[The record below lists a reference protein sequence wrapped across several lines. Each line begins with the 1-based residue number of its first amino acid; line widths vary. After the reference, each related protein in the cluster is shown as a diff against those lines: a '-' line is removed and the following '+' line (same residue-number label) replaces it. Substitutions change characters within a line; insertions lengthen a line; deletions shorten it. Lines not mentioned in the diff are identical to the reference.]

1 MNGQPKKIAALYLG
15 LVFAAGLVL
24 GAAAHRFHAVQTAD
38 ARVVTPVKKSSSQYR
53 KELIATLRMEL
64 SLSPEQVKDVN
75 EIYDE
80 IGKQYHAVRK
90 TIDPQVNAL
99 RAQRAERIMALLD
112 DEQKVKYQEI
122 LDERARKRA
131 GKGCN

>member
-24 GAAAHRFHAVQTAD
+24 GGAAHRFHAVQTGD
-38 ARVVTPVKKSSSQYR
+38 ARVAAPVRKSSTEYR
-53 KELIATLRMEL
+53 RELIAGLRTEL
-64 SLSPEQVKDVN
+64 SLSPEQVEDVN

-90 TIDPQVNAL
+90 TIDPEVKAL
-99 RAQRAERIMALLD
+99 RAQRAERIIALLD

-122 LDERARKRA
+122 LDERERKRA
-131 GKGCN
+131 EKGCN

>member
-1 MNGQPKKIAALYLG
+1 MNGQPKQIAALYLG

-38 ARVVTPVKKSSSQYR
+38 ARVVAPVRKSSSQYR
-53 KELIATLRMEL
+53 QELLSSLRTEL
-64 SLSPEQVKDVN
+64 SLSPRQVEDVN
-75 EIYDE
+75 EIYDK

-90 TIDPQVNAL
+90 TIDPQVKVL

-122 LDERARKRA
+122 LDERAHKRA
-131 GKGCN
+131 AKGCN